1 MFTFQEKLKNIT
13 DKNIETYDDDD
24 VYNYINLKNEVY

>member
-1 MFTFQEKLKNIT
+1 MFTFQEKLKNMT
-13 DKNIETYDDDD
+13 DDNIETYDDDD